1 MLEERERKAGKE
13 LLIIV
18 LRAIFW
24 GVLFY
29 FYLKPPAFYHQNA
42 VVKSIAEALLI
53 VLGASLVVS
62 TLRLTIIYW
71 YIRKHNFKSNIKD
84 NFILGINRIVSI
96 LNTVFITIGFIT
108 LFKVDPKEFIFSVSI
123 VAAAIAVTFK
133 EYINNMIN
141 GLIIMF
147 SDRLSL
153 GDHIRIGNNE
163 GKILDITLINL
174 ILQNEDSDMVIVPN
188 SIAFSSVII
197 NQSKQNT
204 KKLSVE
210 FDMAL
215 ENGYTPEY
223 LENYLNKT
231 INNYSANVVPGGLTV
246 KTLEINKDVV
256 IFKAMVLLK
265 HYDKLKEREI
275 RRAINTAL
283 IRLSATLKSTDKTGE
298 DKDASSGSSKND
310 KTGSEYKETRSGNKR
325 ADKARTEEKDSQSN
339 RERTDRSLF

>member
-1 MLEERERKAGKE
+1 MLQERERRAGKE
-13 LLIIV
+13 LLIIIF
-18 LRAIFW
+18 RAIIW
-24 GVLFY
+24 GILVYFY
-29 FYLKPPAFYHQNA
+29 FNRPDFFKEHAVLKTVA
-42 VVKSIAEALLI
+42 KALI
-53 VLGASLVVS
+53 IFLGASLIVS
-62 TLRLTIIYW
+62 TLRLIIIYW
-71 YIRKHNFKSNIKD
+71 YTRKHNFKSNIKD

-96 LNTVFITIGFIT
+96 LNTVFIVFGLIT
-108 LFKVDPKEFIFSVSI
+108 LLKVDPKDFIFSVSI

-163 GKILDITLINL
+163 GKILDITLINM

-223 LENYLNKT
+223 LENYLNK
-231 INNYSANVVPGGLTV
+231 IIDSYSANVVPGGLTV
-246 KTLEINKDVV
+246 KTLEINRDVV

-275 RRAINTAL
+275 RRSINTAL
-283 IRLSATLKSTDKTGE
+283 IRLSATLKTTEKVKDETNVAKSDPIDKIT
-298 DKDASSGSSKND
+298 
-310 KTGSEYKETRSGNKR
+310 
-325 ADKARTEEKDSQSN
+325 
-339 RERTDRSLF
+339 F

>member
-1 MLEERERKAGKE
+1 MIEDRERKAGKE

-18 LRAIFW
+18 FRAIVW
-24 GVLFY
+24 SVLVYFY
-29 FYLKPPAFYHQNA
+29 FNKPKFYNENTSVESVAKA
-42 VVKSIAEALLI
+42 VLVF
-53 VLGASLVVS
+53 LGASLVVS

-96 LNTVFITIGFIT
+96 LNTVFIVIAFIT
-108 LFKVDPKEFIFSVSI
+108 LFKVDPKDFIFSVSI

-133 EYINNMIN
+133 EYITNMIN

-163 GKILDITLINL
+163 GKILDITLINM

-204 KKLSVE
+204 KKLSID

-223 LENYLNKT
+223 LENYLNKV
-231 INNYSANVVPGGLTV
+231 IDNYSANVVPGGLTV

-265 HYDKLKEREI
+265 FYDKLKEREI

-283 IRLSATLKSTDKTGE
+283 IRLSATLKKTTSPNGE
-298 DKDASSGSSKND
+298 DNVSKS
-310 KTGSEYKETRSGNKR
+310 KTTSQEKE
-325 ADKARTEEKDSQSN
+325 
-339 RERTDRSLF
+339 LL

>member
-1 MLEERERKAGKE
+1 MIHERERKAGKE
-13 LLIIV
+13 LLII
-18 LRAIFW
+18 IFRTLIW
-24 GVLFY
+24 GVLLYIFLSEPA
-29 FYLKPPAFYHQNA
+29 FYLKYHEI
-42 VVKSIAEALLI
+42 KSLTKALLI
-53 VLGASLVVS
+53 FLGASLVVS
-62 TLRLTIIYW
+62 TLRLIIIYW
-71 YIRKHNFKSNIKD
+71 YIRKHNFKTNIKD

-96 LNTVFITIGFIT
+96 LNTVFIVIGFIT
-108 LFKVDPKEFIFSVSI
+108 LLDIDPKDFIFSVSI

-163 GKILDITLINL
+163 GKILDITLINM

-197 NQSKQNT
+197 NQYKQNT

-223 LENYLNKT
+223 LENYLSK
-231 INNYSANVVPGGLTV
+231 IIYSYSANVVPGGLTV

-275 RRAINTAL
+275 RRSINTAL
-283 IRLSATLKSTDKTGE
+283 IRLSATLKTTDKMNTDNPTIKL
-298 DKDASSGSSKND
+298 DKPQMVD
-310 KTGSEYKETRSGNKR
+310 KTQTVDRTQTV
-325 ADKARTEEKDSQSN
+325 DKSQN
-339 RERTDRSLF
+339 EIL

>member
-1 MLEERERKAGKE
+1 MIQERERKAGKE
-13 LLIIV
+13 LLII
-18 LRAIFW
+18 IFRTLIW
-24 GVLFY
+24 GVLLY
-29 FYLKPPAFYHQNA
+29 FFLNKPAFYHENPRIDNLA
-42 VVKSIAEALLI
+42 KALLI
-53 VLGASLVVS
+53 FLGASLVVS
-62 TLRLTIIYW
+62 TLRLIIIYW

-96 LNTVFITIGFIT
+96 LNTVFIVIGFIT
-108 LFKVDPKEFIFSVSI
+108 LFDIDPKEVIFSISI

-163 GKILDITLINL
+163 GKILDITLINM
-174 ILQNEDSDMVIVPN
+174 ILQSEDSDMVIVPN

-223 LENYLNKT
+223 LENYLSK
-231 INNYSANVVPGGLTV
+231 IIDSYSANVVPGGLTV

-275 RRAINTAL
+275 RRSINTAL
-283 IRLSATLKSTDKTGE
+283 IRLSATLKTTDKMNTDNPTVKL
-298 DKDASSGSSKND
+298 DKNKTVD
-310 KTGSEYKETRSGNKR
+310 KTPTV
-325 ADKARTEEKDSQSN
+325 DKPQNEI
-339 RERTDRSLF
+339 L

>member
-1 MLEERERKAGKE
+1 MIEERERKAGKE
-13 LLIIV
+13 LLIIIF
-18 LRAIFW
+18 RALLW
-24 GVLFY
+24 GVLMY
-29 FYLKPPAFYHQNA
+29 FYVKEPVFYHGNTRIENL
-42 VVKSIAEALLI
+42 VEALLI
-53 VLGASLVVS
+53 FLGASLVVS

-71 YIRKHNFKSNIKD
+71 YIRKHKFKSNIKD

-96 LNTVFITIGFIT
+96 LNTVFIIIGFIT
-108 LFKVDPKEFIFSVSI
+108 LFNVNPKEFIFSVSI

-163 GKILDITLINL
+163 GKILDITLINM

-223 LENYLNKT
+223 LENYLSKV
-231 INNYSANVVPGGLTV
+231 IDGYSANVVPGGLIV

-265 HYDKLKEREI
+265 HYDKVKEREI
-275 RRAINTAL
+275 RRSINTAL
-283 IRLSATLKSTDKTGE
+283 IRLSATLKKSEKSNETAIDSTPRT
-298 DKDASSGSSKND
+298 
-310 KTGSEYKETRSGNKR
+310 KEKGLPV
-325 ADKARTEEKDSQSN
+325 TEQKENLGWQQ
-339 RERTDRSLF
+339 

>member
-1 MLEERERKAGKE
+1 MIHERERKAGKE
-13 LLIIV
+13 LLII
-18 LRAIFW
+18 IFRTLIW
-24 GVLFY
+24 GVLLY
-29 FYLKPPAFYHQNA
+29 FFLNKPAFYDENPQIDNLA
-42 VVKSIAEALLI
+42 KALLI
-53 VLGASLVVS
+53 FLGASLVVS
-62 TLRLTIIYW
+62 TLRLIIIYW
-71 YIRKHNFKSNIKD
+71 YIRKHNFKTNIKD

-96 LNTVFITIGFIT
+96 LNTVFIVIGFVT
-108 LFKVDPKEFIFSVSI
+108 LFDVDPKDFIFSVSI

-163 GKILDITLINL
+163 GKILDITLINM

-223 LENYLNKT
+223 LENYLSK
-231 INNYSANVVPGGLTV
+231 IIYSYSANVVPGGLTV

-275 RRAINTAL
+275 RRSINTAL
-283 IRLSATLKSTDKTGE
+283 IRLSATLKTTDNMSTDNPTIKL
-298 DKDASSGSSKND
+298 DKPQTVD
-310 KTGSEYKETRSGNKR
+310 KTQTVDRTQTV
-325 ADKARTEEKDSQSN
+325 DKSQN
-339 RERTDRSLF
+339 EIL

>member
-1 MLEERERKAGKE
+1 MIEERERKAGKE
-13 LLIIV
+13 LLIIIFRALIWAV
-18 LRAIFW
+18 L
-24 GVLFY
+24 VYFY
-29 FYLKPPAFYHQNA
+29 FKEPPFLPDNTPLKN
-42 VVKSIAEALLI
+42 IINALLI
-53 VLGASLVVS
+53 VLGASLMVS
-62 TLRLTIIYW
+62 TLRLTVIYW
-71 YIRKHNFKSNIKD
+71 YIRKHQFKSNIKD

-96 LNTVFITIGFIT
+96 LNTVFIAVGFMT
-108 LFKVDPKEFIFSVSI
+108 LFKVEPKDFIFSVSI

-153 GDHIRIGNNE
+153 GDHIRIGDNE
-163 GKILDITLINL
+163 GKILDITLINM

-223 LENYLNKT
+223 LEKYLSKA
-231 INNYSANVVPGGLTV
+231 IDGYSANVVPGGLTV

-275 RRAINTAL
+275 RRSINTAL
-283 IRLSATLKSTDKTGE
+283 IRLSAALKTTARPNGDI
-298 DKDASSGSSKND
+298 DASKSKSL
-310 KTGSEYKETRSGNKR
+310 KQET
-325 ADKARTEEKDSQSN
+325 
-339 RERTDRSLF
+339 L

>member
-1 MLEERERKAGKE
+1 MIEERERKAGKE
-13 LLIIV
+13 LLIIIF
-18 LRAIFW
+18 RALIW
-24 GVLFY
+24 AALMYFY
-29 FYLKPPAFYHQNA
+29 FRKPAFYPDNTTIKN
-42 VVKSIAEALLI
+42 VAEALLI
-53 VLGASLVVS
+53 VLGASLMVS

-71 YIRKHNFKSNIKD
+71 YIRKHKFKSNIKD

-96 LNTVFITIGFIT
+96 LNTVFIIIGFIT
-108 LFKVDPKEFIFSVSI
+108 LFNVNPKEFIFSVSI

-153 GDHIRIGNNE
+153 GDHIRIGDHE
-163 GKILDITLINL
+163 GKILDITLINM

-223 LENYLNKT
+223 LEKYLSKA
-231 INNYSANVVPGGLTV
+231 IDGYSANVVPGGLTV
-246 KTLEINKDVV
+246 KTLEINKDVA

-265 HYDKLKEREI
+265 QYDKLKEREI
-275 RRAINTAL
+275 RRSINTAL
-283 IRLSATLKSTDKTGE
+283 IRLSADLKKTDKLNEDDAEVKSTK
-298 DKDASSGSSKND
+298 
-310 KTGSEYKETRSGNKR
+310 KELLS
-325 ADKARTEEKDSQSN
+325 
-339 RERTDRSLF
+339 